1 MVAAASAARSS
12 SRGSESGGRCIESR
26 PEVIRKLEV
35 NRPATAPRLGPRAG
49 IFIFTELLQTGS
61 SLLQEFLVVFSLAL
75 SLIYPWSQ
83 DVLRQS
89 STWKGEEG
97 KQSQEF
103 LRPLSHL
110 MHFQELSI
118 ST

>member
-1 MVAAASAARSS
+1 MAF
-12 SRGSESGGRCIESR
+12 
-26 PEVIRKLEV
+26 
-35 NRPATAPRLGPRAG
+35 

-103 LRPLSHL
+103 LQPLSHL